1 MLHRLDSRAKTVALF
16 AVSVSLMA
24 ADFSGLAFSALF
36 LVLGLRQAALPLRQ
50 TVTQMRYFLIL
61 LIVVFFTRALVTPG
75 EVLFKTVFLTITR
88 QGLIDGALVCTRLL
102 AIIVCGLIYSATT
115 KPKQVRMAVAALLK
129 PLPGQAAA
137 KAATLMALMVR
148 FVPEVLY
155 QMRRTQ
161 TALSAR
167 GIENRRNPLRRL
179 RYFSIPVLRNTIL
192 TADCLALALAAR
204 CFDAASVPVAEPI
217 VGKDWLF
224 LLLVAAGCLLVF
236 VIPFTQ
242 VAA

>member
-1 MLHRLDSRAKTVALF
+1 MLHRLDARAKTVALF

-61 LIVVFFTRALVTPG
+61 LLFVFFTRALVTPG
-75 EVLFKTVFLTITR
+75 EVLFETLFLTITR

-102 AIIVCGLIYSATT
+102 AIVVCGLIYSATT
-115 KPKQVRMAVAALLK
+115 KPKQVREAVAALLK
-129 PLPGQAAA
+129 ALPGQTAP

-161 TALSAR
+161 TALFAR
-167 GIENRRNPLRRL
+167 GIENRKNPLRRL
-179 RYFSIPVLRNTIL
+179 KCFSIPVLRNTIL
-192 TADCLALALAAR
+192 TADRLALALAAR
-204 CFDAASVPVAEPI
+204 CFDPAASPAAKPVRY
-217 VGKDWLF
+217 GDWLF
-224 LLLVAAGCLLVF
+224 LALAAMVCAVALG
-236 VIPFTQ
+236 IRY
-242 VAA
+242 